1 VVILDAREIQKA
13 FGGVKALKG
22 VDVTVQEGTITALIG
37 PNGSG
42 KTTLFNVLS
51 GVLPMDRGE
60 ITFLGQEISQW
71 PAHRRAALGMA
82 RTFQNLQIFQE
93 MTVLENIMAGGFRHT
108 SSGFLAGGLFLP
120 GVGKEMRTLEEKAL
134 RLAEELELTPYLG
147 IQAGELPFGIQ
158 RKVEIARALAL
169 DPKLL
174 LLDEPAAGLT
184 TKETLALGRFI
195 HGLREKGITVFLVEH
210 DMDLVM
216 GISDWVVVLNFGR
229 KIYEGT
235 PLAVKKERTVI
246 KAYLGERRVKG

>member
-1 VVILDAREIQKA
+1 MVILDAREIQKA

>member
-1 VVILDAREIQKA
+1 MVVLDAQNVVKS

-42 KTTLFNVLS
+42 KTTLFNVLT
-51 GVLPMDRGE
+51 GVLPMDEGRVY
-60 ITFLGQEISQW
+60 FLGHEIGNW
-71 PAHRRAALGMA
+71 PAYKRGVLGMA

-93 MTVLENIMAGGFRHT
+93 MTVLENVMVGGFRHT
-108 SSGFLAGGLFLP
+108 SCGFLSSGLALP
-120 GVGKEMRTLEEKAL
+120 KARKEMARLEEEAMEL
-134 RLAEELELTPYLG
+134 LEELDLDQYRDTT
-147 IQAGELPFGIQ
+147 AGRLPFGLQ

-169 DPKLL
+169 KPRLL

-184 TKETLALGRFI
+184 TKETIALARFI
-195 HGLREKGITVFLVEH
+195 QGLKERGITVFLVDH

-216 GISDWVVVLNFGR
+216 GISDWVIVLNFGR

-235 PLAVKKERTVI
+235 PLAVKRERSVI
-246 KAYLGERRVKG
+246 KAYLGEKRAQG

>member
-1 VVILDAREIQKA
+1 MVVLEASDVRKS

-42 KTTLFNVLS
+42 KTTLFNLLS
-51 GVLPMDRGE
+51 GVLPMDRGQ
-60 ITFLGQEISQW
+60 ITFLGHEIGHW
-71 PAHRRAALGMA
+71 PAHKRAALGMA

-108 SSGFLAGGLFLP
+108 TSGFLAGGFSLP
-120 GVGKEMRTLEEKAL
+120 RVRGEMKSLREKAMV
-134 RLAEELELTPYLG
+134 LASDLDLTPYLHKH
-147 IQAGELPFGIQ
+147 AGELPFGIQ

-169 DPKLL
+169 EPRLL

-195 HGLREKGITVFLVEH
+195 HGLKEKGITVFLVEH

-216 GISDWVVVLNFGR
+216 GISDWVIVLNFGQ

-235 PLAVKKERTVI
+235 PLAVKRERAVI
-246 KAYLGERRVKG
+246 KAYLGERRAKG